1 MASAVEAA
9 TAKPQLG
16 AGLAQG
22 VETLS
27 GNEQVTFTLY
37 VKLVLPLDG
46 YVFWVNA
53 ALLTDSAL
61 YNASQYNKLLYN
73 NYPEG
78 VPSRQLVA
86 SGSFHFSS
94 DVQMLEDRQSVFNHT
109 IFTSLVEIAD
119 FNLINP
125 QFQYI
130 ATYQGMRFAFNIRAN
145 FYKQADLYHYRGDAL
160 YSVMTTQ
167 IIDSMTGFDTQS
179 VIVSNSLPIWLSLNQ
194 FFPMYPSY
202 LVDQNIVPAYA
213 AVDITPQDTTAL
225 GQFPIV
231 SNTAPTIGSGSAIAG
246 YAIAGDAIAGKA
258 IISTTSAI
266 NQLAHDKVKITIY
279 GIRNNEALNFV
290 NYVLQYSLNTDN
302 IGIMNMPIIQD
313 EKMTQSE
320 LGIMAQKKS
329 ITFEVSYYQNTVNNI
344 ALQLIYSAFMSVTPT
359 IV

>member
-16 AGLAQG
+16 SGLAQG

-27 GNEQVTFTLY
+27 NNEQVTFTLY

-53 ALLTDSAL
+53 SLLTDSAL

-78 VPSRQLVA
+78 VPARQLVA

-94 DVQMLEDRQSVFNHT
+94 DVQMLEDRQTVFNHT
-109 IFTSLVEIAD
+109 TFTSLVEIAD

-130 ATYQGMRFAFNIRAN
+130 ATYQGMRFAFNTRAN

-167 IIDSMTGFDTQS
+167 IIDSMTGFDTTS
-179 VIVSNSLPIWLSLNQ
+179 VIVSNSLPIWLALNQ

-202 LVDQNIVPAYA
+202 LVDQNIVPPYA
-213 AVDITPQDTTAL
+213 AVDINPSLTTAL
-225 GQFPIV
+225 QDFPLLDPD
-231 SNTAPTIGSGSAIAG
+231 SNPF
-246 YAIAGDAIAGKA
+246 
-258 IISTTSAI
+258 
-266 NQLAHDKVKITIY
+266 QLIKDTVKITMY
-279 GIRNNEALNFV
+279 GIRNHEALNFV
-290 NYVLQYSLNTDN
+290 QYILDYSRNTDN
-302 IGIMNMPIIQD
+302 IGLMNMPVMQD

-320 LGIMAQKKS
+320 LGIMAQKKV
-329 ITFEVSYYQNTVNNI
+329 ITFEVSYYQSTVNDI
-344 ALQLIYSAFMSVTPT
+344 ARQLIEHAFISLTAGT
-359 IV
+359 IPS

>member
-16 AGLAQG
+16 SGLAQG

-27 GNEQVTFTLY
+27 NNEQVTFTLY

-53 ALLTDSAL
+53 TLLTDSAL

-78 VPSRQLVA
+78 VPPRQLIA

-130 ATYQGMRFAFNIRAN
+130 ATYQGMRFAFNTRAN

-160 YSVMTTQ
+160 YSVMNTQ
-167 IIDSMTGFDTQS
+167 VIDTMTGFDTQS

-194 FFPMYPSY
+194 FFPMYPSF

-213 AVDITPQDTTAL
+213 AVDINPSLTTAL
-225 GQFPIV
+225 QDFPLLDPD
-231 SNTAPTIGSGSAIAG
+231 SNPF
-246 YAIAGDAIAGKA
+246 
-258 IISTTSAI
+258 
-266 NQLAHDKVKITIY
+266 QLVKDTVKITMY
-279 GIRNNEALNFV
+279 GIRNHEALNFV
-290 NYVLQYSLNTDN
+290 QYILDYSRNTDN
-302 IGIMNMPIIQD
+302 IGLMNMPVMQD

-320 LGIMAQKKS
+320 LGIMAQKKT
-329 ITFEVSYYQNTVNNI
+329 ITFEVSYYQSTVNDI
-344 ALQLIYSAFMSVTPT
+344 ARKLIEHAFMEITPFT
-359 IV
+359 P

>member
-16 AGLAQG
+16 SGLAQG

-27 GNEQVTFTLY
+27 NNEQVTFTLY

-53 ALLTDSAL
+53 SLLTDSAL
-61 YNASQYNKLLYN
+61 FNASQYNKLLYN

-94 DVQMLEDRQSVFNHT
+94 DVQMLEDRQTVFNHT
-109 IFTSLVEIAD
+109 TFTSLVEIAD

-130 ATYQGMRFAFNIRAN
+130 ATYQGMRFAFNRREN

-167 IIDSMTGFDTQS
+167 VIDTMTGFDTQS

-202 LVDQNIVPAYA
+202 LVDQNITPAYA
-213 AVDITPQDTTAL
+213 AVDINPSLTTAL
-225 GQFPIV
+225 QDFPLLDPD
-231 SNTAPTIGSGSAIAG
+231 SNPF
-246 YAIAGDAIAGKA
+246 
-258 IISTTSAI
+258 
-266 NQLAHDKVKITIY
+266 QLVKDTVKITMY
-279 GIRNNEALNFV
+279 GIRNHEALNFV
-290 NYVLQYSLNTDN
+290 QYILDYSRNTDN
-302 IGIMNMPIIQD
+302 IGLMNMPVLQD

-320 LGIMAQKKS
+320 LGIMAQKKT
-329 ITFEVSYYQNTVNNI
+329 ITFEVSYFQTTVNDI
-344 ALQLIYSAFMSVTPT
+344 ARQLIEHAFMEITPT
-359 IV
+359 E

>member
-1 MASAVEAA
+1 MASAIEAA
-9 TAKPQLG
+9 QAKPQL
-16 AGLAQG
+16 ASGLAQG
-22 VETLS
+22 VETIS
-27 GNEQVTFTLY
+27 NYEQITFTLY

-78 VPSRQLVA
+78 VPARQLVA

-130 ATYQGMRFAFNIRAN
+130 ANYDGMRFSFNTRAN

-213 AVDITPQDTTAL
+213 AVDINPSLTTAL
-225 GQFPIV
+225 QDFPLLDPN
-231 SNTAPTIGSGSAIAG
+231 SNPF
-246 YAIAGDAIAGKA
+246 
-258 IISTTSAI
+258 
-266 NQLAHDKVKITIY
+266 QLVKDTVKITMY
-279 GIRNNEALNFV
+279 GIRNHEALNFV
-290 NYVLQYSLNTDN
+290 QYILDYSRNTDN
-302 IGIMNMPIIQD
+302 IGLMNMPVMQD

-320 LGIMAQKKS
+320 LGIMAQKKV
-329 ITFEVSYYQNTVNNI
+329 ITFEVSYYQTTVNDI
-344 ALQLIYSAFMSVTPT
+344 ARKLIEHAFMEITPFT
-359 IV
+359 P

>member
-9 TAKPQLG
+9 QAKPQL
-16 AGLAQG
+16 ASGLAQG

-53 ALLTDSAL
+53 SLLTDSAL
-61 YNASQYNKLLYN
+61 FNASQYNKLLYN

-78 VPSRQLVA
+78 VPARQLVA

-94 DVQMLEDRQSVFNHT
+94 DVQMLEDRQTVFNHT
-109 IFTSLVEIAD
+109 TFTSLVEIAD

-130 ATYQGMRFAFNIRAN
+130 ATYQGMRFAFNTRAN

-160 YSVMTTQ
+160 YSVMNTQ
-167 IIDSMTGFDTQS
+167 VIDTMTGFDTQS

-213 AVDITPQDTTAL
+213 AVDINPSLTTAL
-225 GQFPIV
+225 QDFPLLDPD
-231 SNTAPTIGSGSAIAG
+231 SNPF
-246 YAIAGDAIAGKA
+246 
-258 IISTTSAI
+258 
-266 NQLAHDKVKITIY
+266 QLVKDTVKITMY
-279 GIRNNEALNFV
+279 GIRNHEALNFV
-290 NYVLQYSLNTDN
+290 QYILDYSRNTDN
-302 IGIMNMPIIQD
+302 IGLMNMPVMQD

-320 LGIMAQKKS
+320 LGIMAQKKT
-329 ITFEVSYYQNTVNNI
+329 ITFEVSYYQSTVNDI
-344 ALQLIYSAFMSVTPT
+344 ARKLIEHAFMEITPFT
-359 IV
+359 P

>member
-37 VKLVLPLDG
+37 VKLVLPLDK

-53 ALLTDSAL
+53 SLLTDSAL

-78 VPSRQLVA
+78 IPARQVTVK
-86 SGSFHFSS
+86 GSFHYSS
-94 DVQMLEDRQSVFNHT
+94 NVQMLEDRQTVFNHT
-109 IFTSLVEIAD
+109 IFTALEEISD

-125 QFQYI
+125 QFTYI
-130 ATYQGMRFAFNIRAN
+130 AKYQGIRFAFNAREN

-167 IIDSMTGFDTQS
+167 VIDTMTGFDTNS
-179 VIVSNSLPIWLSLNQ
+179 VIVSNSLPIWLALNQ

-202 LVDQNIVPAYA
+202 LVDQNISPAYA
-213 AVDITPQDTTAL
+213 AVDINPSLTTAL
-225 GQFPIV
+225 QDFPLLDPD
-231 SNTAPTIGSGSAIAG
+231 SNPF
-246 YAIAGDAIAGKA
+246 
-258 IISTTSAI
+258 
-266 NQLAHDKVKITIY
+266 QLVKDTVKITMY
-279 GIRNNEALNFV
+279 GIRNHEALNFV
-290 NYVLQYSLNTDN
+290 QYILDYSRNTDN
-302 IGIMNMPIIQD
+302 IGLMNMPVLQD

-320 LGIMAQKKS
+320 LGIMAQKKV
-329 ITFEVSYYQNTVNNI
+329 ITFEVSYFQTTINDI
-344 ALQLIYSAFMSVTPT
+344 ARQLIEHAFMEITPT
-359 IV
+359 E

>member
-16 AGLAQG
+16 SGLAQG

-27 GNEQVTFTLY
+27 NNEQVTFTLY

-53 ALLTDSAL
+53 TLLTDSAL
-61 YNASQYNKLLYN
+61 FNASQYNKLLYN

-78 VPSRQLVA
+78 VPPRQLIA

-109 IFTSLVEIAD
+109 IFTSLVEISD

-125 QFQYI
+125 QFAYI
-130 ATYQGMRFAFNIRAN
+130 AEYQGMKFAFNRREN

-160 YSVMTTQ
+160 YSVMNTQ
-167 IIDSMTGFDTQS
+167 VIDTMTGFDTQS

-194 FFPMYPSY
+194 FFPMYPSF
-202 LVDQNIVPAYA
+202 LVEQNIVPAYA
-213 AVDITPQDTTAL
+213 AVDINPSLTTAL
-225 GQFPIV
+225 QDFPLLDPD
-231 SNTAPTIGSGSAIAG
+231 SNPF
-246 YAIAGDAIAGKA
+246 
-258 IISTTSAI
+258 
-266 NQLAHDKVKITIY
+266 QLVKDTVKITMY
-279 GIRNNEALNFV
+279 GIRNHEALNFV
-290 NYVLQYSLNTDN
+290 QYILDYSRNTDN
-302 IGIMNMPIIQD
+302 IGLMNMPVMQD

-320 LGIMAQKKS
+320 LGIMAQKKV
-329 ITFEVSYYQNTVNNI
+329 ITFEVSYYQTTVNDI
-344 ALQLIYSAFMSVTPT
+344 ARKLIEHAFMEITPFNP
-359 IV
+359 

>member
-1 MASAVEAA
+1 MASAIEAA
-9 TAKPQLG
+9 QAKPQL
-16 AGLAQG
+16 ASGLAQG

-37 VKLVLPLDG
+37 VKLVLPLDK

-53 ALLTDSAL
+53 SLLTDSAL
-61 YNASQYNKLLYN
+61 FNASQYNKLLYN

-94 DVQMLEDRQSVFNHT
+94 DVQMLEDRQTVFNHT
-109 IFTSLVEIAD
+109 TFTSLVEIAD

-130 ATYQGMRFAFNIRAN
+130 ATYQGMRFAFNTRAN

-160 YSVMTTQ
+160 YSVMNTQ
-167 IIDSMTGFDTQS
+167 VIDTMTGFDTQS

-213 AVDITPQDTTAL
+213 AVDINPSLTTAL
-225 GQFPIV
+225 QDFPLLDPN
-231 SNTAPTIGSGSAIAG
+231 SNPF
-246 YAIAGDAIAGKA
+246 
-258 IISTTSAI
+258 
-266 NQLAHDKVKITIY
+266 QLVKDTVKITMY
-279 GIRNNEALNFV
+279 GIRNHEALNFV
-290 NYVLQYSLNTDN
+290 QYILDYSRNTDN
-302 IGIMNMPIIQD
+302 IGLMNMPVMQD

-320 LGIMAQKKS
+320 LGIMAQKKT
-329 ITFEVSYYQNTVNNI
+329 ITFEVSYYQSTVNDI
-344 ALQLIYSAFMSVTPT
+344 ARKLIEHAFMEITPFT
-359 IV
+359 P

>member
-94 DVQMLEDRQSVFNHT
+94 DVQMLEDRQTVFNHT
-109 IFTSLVEIAD
+109 TFTSLVEIAD

-130 ATYQGMRFAFNIRAN
+130 ATYQGMRFAFNRREN

-179 VIVSNSLPIWLSLNQ
+179 VIVSNSLPIWLALNQ

-202 LVDQNIVPAYA
+202 LVDQNIVPPYA
-213 AVDITPQDTTAL
+213 AIDINPSLTTAL
-225 GQFPIV
+225 QDFPLLDPN
-231 SNTAPTIGSGSAIAG
+231 SNPF
-246 YAIAGDAIAGKA
+246 
-258 IISTTSAI
+258 
-266 NQLAHDKVKITIY
+266 QLVKDTVKITMY
-279 GIRNNEALNFV
+279 GIRNHEALNFV
-290 NYVLQYSLNTDN
+290 QYILDYSRNTDN
-302 IGIMNMPIIQD
+302 IGLMNMPVMQD

-320 LGIMAQKKS
+320 LGIMAQKKT
-329 ITFEVSYYQNTVNNI
+329 ITFEVSYYQSTVNDI
-344 ALQLIYSAFMSVTPT
+344 ARKLIEHAFMEITPFT
-359 IV
+359 P

>member
-9 TAKPQLG
+9 QAKPQL
-16 AGLAQG
+16 ASGLAQG

-53 ALLTDSAL
+53 SLLTDSAL
-61 YNASQYNKLLYN
+61 FNASQYNKLLYN

-78 VPSRQLVA
+78 VPARQLVA

-94 DVQMLEDRQSVFNHT
+94 DVQMLEDRQTVFNHT
-109 IFTSLVEIAD
+109 TFTSLVEIAD

-130 ATYQGMRFAFNIRAN
+130 ATYQGMRFAFNTRAN

-160 YSVMTTQ
+160 YSVMNTQ
-167 IIDSMTGFDTQS
+167 IIDTMTGFDTQS

-213 AVDITPQDTTAL
+213 AVDINPSLTTAL
-225 GQFPIV
+225 QDFPLLDPD
-231 SNTAPTIGSGSAIAG
+231 SNPF
-246 YAIAGDAIAGKA
+246 
-258 IISTTSAI
+258 
-266 NQLAHDKVKITIY
+266 QLVKDTVKITMY
-279 GIRNNEALNFV
+279 GIRNHEALNFV
-290 NYVLQYSLNTDN
+290 QYILDYSRNTDN
-302 IGIMNMPIIQD
+302 IGLMNMPVMQD

-320 LGIMAQKKS
+320 LGIMAQKKT
-329 ITFEVSYYQNTVNNI
+329 ITFEVSYYQSTVNDI
-344 ALQLIYSAFMSVTPT
+344 ARKLIEHAFMEITPFT
-359 IV
+359 P

>member
-9 TAKPQLG
+9 QAKPQLG

-53 ALLTDSAL
+53 TLLTDSAL
-61 YNASQYNKLLYN
+61 FNASQYNKLLYN

-78 VPSRQLVA
+78 VPARQLVA

-94 DVQMLEDRQSVFNHT
+94 DVQMLEDRQTVFNHT
-109 IFTSLVEIAD
+109 TFTSLVEIAD

-130 ATYQGMRFAFNIRAN
+130 ATYQGMRFAFNTRAN

-160 YSVMTTQ
+160 YSVMNTQ
-167 IIDSMTGFDTQS
+167 IIDTMTGFDTQS

-213 AVDITPQDTTAL
+213 AVDINPSLTTAL
-225 GQFPIV
+225 QDFPLLDPD
-231 SNTAPTIGSGSAIAG
+231 SNPF
-246 YAIAGDAIAGKA
+246 
-258 IISTTSAI
+258 
-266 NQLAHDKVKITIY
+266 QLVKDTVKITMY
-279 GIRNNEALNFV
+279 GIRNHEALNFV
-290 NYVLQYSLNTDN
+290 QYILDYSRNTDN
-302 IGIMNMPIIQD
+302 IGLMNMPVMQD

-320 LGIMAQKKS
+320 LGIMAQKKT
-329 ITFEVSYYQNTVNNI
+329 ITFEVSYYQSTVNDI
-344 ALQLIYSAFMSVTPT
+344 ARKLIEHAFMEITPFT
-359 IV
+359 P

>member
-16 AGLAQG
+16 SGLAQG

-27 GNEQVTFTLY
+27 NNEQVTFILY

-53 ALLTDSAL
+53 SLLTDSAL
-61 YNASQYNKLLYN
+61 FNASQYNKLLYN

-94 DVQMLEDRQSVFNHT
+94 DVQMLEDRQTVFNHT
-109 IFTSLVEIAD
+109 TFTSLVEIAD

-130 ATYQGMRFAFNIRAN
+130 ATYQGMRFAFNTRAN

-160 YSVMTTQ
+160 YSVMNTQ
-167 IIDSMTGFDTQS
+167 VIDTMTGFDTQS

-213 AVDITPQDTTAL
+213 AVDINPSLTTAL
-225 GQFPIV
+225 QDFPLLDPN
-231 SNTAPTIGSGSAIAG
+231 SNPF
-246 YAIAGDAIAGKA
+246 
-258 IISTTSAI
+258 
-266 NQLAHDKVKITIY
+266 QLVKDTVKITMY
-279 GIRNNEALNFV
+279 GIRNHEALNFV
-290 NYVLQYSLNTDN
+290 QYILDYSRNTDN
-302 IGIMNMPIIQD
+302 IGLMNMPVMQD

-320 LGIMAQKKS
+320 LGIMAQKKT
-329 ITFEVSYYQNTVNNI
+329 ITFEVSYYQSTVNDI
-344 ALQLIYSAFMSVTPT
+344 ARKLIEHAFMEITPFT
-359 IV
+359 P

>member
-16 AGLAQG
+16 SGLAQG

-27 GNEQVTFTLY
+27 NNEQVTFTLY

-53 ALLTDSAL
+53 SLLTDSAL
-61 YNASQYNKLLYN
+61 FNASQYNKLLYN

-78 VPSRQLVA
+78 VPARQLVA

-94 DVQMLEDRQSVFNHT
+94 DVQMLEDRQTVFNHT
-109 IFTSLVEIAD
+109 TFTSLVEIAD

-130 ATYQGMRFAFNIRAN
+130 ATYQGMRFAFNTRAN

-160 YSVMTTQ
+160 YSVMNTQ
-167 IIDSMTGFDTQS
+167 IIDTMTGFDTQS

-213 AVDITPQDTTAL
+213 AVDINPSLTTAL
-225 GQFPIV
+225 QDFPLLDPD
-231 SNTAPTIGSGSAIAG
+231 SNPF
-246 YAIAGDAIAGKA
+246 
-258 IISTTSAI
+258 
-266 NQLAHDKVKITIY
+266 QLVKDTVKITMY
-279 GIRNNEALNFV
+279 GIRNHEALNFV
-290 NYVLQYSLNTDN
+290 QYILDYSRNTDN
-302 IGIMNMPIIQD
+302 IGLMNMPVMQD

-320 LGIMAQKKS
+320 LGIMAQKKT
-329 ITFEVSYYQNTVNNI
+329 ITFEVSYYQSTVNDI
-344 ALQLIYSAFMSVTPT
+344 ARKLIEHAFMEITPFT
-359 IV
+359 P

>member
-37 VKLVLPLDG
+37 VKLVLPLDK

-78 VPSRQLVA
+78 VPARQLVA

-130 ATYQGMRFAFNIRAN
+130 ATYQGMRFAFNTRAN

-160 YSVMTTQ
+160 YSVMNTQ
-167 IIDSMTGFDTQS
+167 VIDTMTGFDTQS

-194 FFPMYPSY
+194 FFPMYPSF

-213 AVDITPQDTTAL
+213 AVDINPSLTTAL
-225 GQFPIV
+225 QDFPLLDPD
-231 SNTAPTIGSGSAIAG
+231 SNPF
-246 YAIAGDAIAGKA
+246 
-258 IISTTSAI
+258 
-266 NQLAHDKVKITIY
+266 QLVKDTVKITMY
-279 GIRNNEALNFV
+279 GIRNHEALNFV
-290 NYVLQYSLNTDN
+290 QYILDYSRNTDN
-302 IGIMNMPIIQD
+302 IGLMNMPVMQD

-320 LGIMAQKKS
+320 LGIMAQKKT
-329 ITFEVSYYQNTVNNI
+329 ITFEVSYYQSTVNDI
-344 ALQLIYSAFMSVTPT
+344 ARKLIEHAFMEITPFT
-359 IV
+359 P

>member
-16 AGLAQG
+16 SGLAQG

-27 GNEQVTFTLY
+27 NNEQVTFTLY

-53 ALLTDSAL
+53 SLLTDSAL
-61 YNASQYNKLLYN
+61 FNASQYNKLLYN

-109 IFTSLVEIAD
+109 TFTSLVEIAD

-130 ATYQGMRFAFNIRAN
+130 ATYQGMRFAFNTRAN

-160 YSVMTTQ
+160 YSVMNTQ
-167 IIDSMTGFDTQS
+167 IIDTMTGFDTQS

-194 FFPMYPSY
+194 FFPMYPSF

-213 AVDITPQDTTAL
+213 AVDINPSLTTAL
-225 GQFPIV
+225 QDFPLLDPD
-231 SNTAPTIGSGSAIAG
+231 SNPF
-246 YAIAGDAIAGKA
+246 
-258 IISTTSAI
+258 
-266 NQLAHDKVKITIY
+266 QLVKDTVKITMY
-279 GIRNNEALNFV
+279 GIRNHEALNFV
-290 NYVLQYSLNTDN
+290 QYILDYSRNTDN
-302 IGIMNMPIIQD
+302 IGLMNMPVMQD

-320 LGIMAQKKS
+320 LGIMAQKKT
-329 ITFEVSYYQNTVNNI
+329 ITFEVSYYQTTVNDI
-344 ALQLIYSAFMSVTPT
+344 ARQLIEHAFINLTGVPFP
-359 IV
+359 V

>member
-9 TAKPQLG
+9 QAKPQL
-16 AGLAQG
+16 ASGLAQG

-53 ALLTDSAL
+53 SLLTDSAL
-61 YNASQYNKLLYN
+61 FNASQYNKLLYN

-94 DVQMLEDRQSVFNHT
+94 DVQMLEDRQTVFNHT
-109 IFTSLVEIAD
+109 TFTSLVEIAD

-130 ATYQGMRFAFNIRAN
+130 ATYQGMRFAFNTRAN

-160 YSVMTTQ
+160 YSVMNTQ
-167 IIDSMTGFDTQS
+167 VIDTMTGFDTNS
-179 VIVSNSLPIWLSLNQ
+179 VIVSNSLPIWLALNQ

-213 AVDITPQDTTAL
+213 AVDINPSLTTAL
-225 GQFPIV
+225 QDFPLLDPD
-231 SNTAPTIGSGSAIAG
+231 SNPF
-246 YAIAGDAIAGKA
+246 
-258 IISTTSAI
+258 
-266 NQLAHDKVKITIY
+266 QLVKDTVKITMY
-279 GIRNNEALNFV
+279 GIRNHEALNFV
-290 NYVLQYSLNTDN
+290 QYILDYSRNTDN
-302 IGIMNMPIIQD
+302 IGLMNMPVMQD

-320 LGIMAQKKS
+320 LGIMAQKKV
-329 ITFEVSYYQNTVNNI
+329 ITFEVSYYQTTVNDI
-344 ALQLIYSAFMSVTPT
+344 ARQLIEEAFISLTAGAIPV
-359 IV
+359 

>member
-9 TAKPQLG
+9 QAKPQLG

-53 ALLTDSAL
+53 SLLTDSAL
-61 YNASQYNKLLYN
+61 FNASQYNKLLYN

-94 DVQMLEDRQSVFNHT
+94 DVQMLEDRQTVFNHT
-109 IFTSLVEIAD
+109 TFTSLVEIAD

-130 ATYQGMRFAFNIRAN
+130 ATYQGMRFAFNTRAN

-160 YSVMTTQ
+160 YSVMNTQ
-167 IIDSMTGFDTQS
+167 VIDTMTGFDTQS

-213 AVDITPQDTTAL
+213 AVDINPSLTTAL
-225 GQFPIV
+225 QDFPLLDPD
-231 SNTAPTIGSGSAIAG
+231 SNPF
-246 YAIAGDAIAGKA
+246 
-258 IISTTSAI
+258 
-266 NQLAHDKVKITIY
+266 QLVKDTVKITMY
-279 GIRNNEALNFV
+279 GIRNHEALNFV
-290 NYVLQYSLNTDN
+290 QYILDYSRNTDN
-302 IGIMNMPIIQD
+302 IGLMNMPVMQD

-320 LGIMAQKKS
+320 LGIMAQKKT
-329 ITFEVSYYQNTVNNI
+329 ITFEVSYYQSTVNDI
-344 ALQLIYSAFMSVTPT
+344 ARKLIEHAFMEITPFT
-359 IV
+359 P

>member
-16 AGLAQG
+16 SGLAQG

-27 GNEQVTFTLY
+27 NNEQVTFTLY

-53 ALLTDSAL
+53 SLLTDSAL
-61 YNASQYNKLLYN
+61 FNASQYNKLLYN

-109 IFTSLVEIAD
+109 TFTSLVEIAD

-130 ATYQGMRFAFNIRAN
+130 ATYQGMRFAFNTRAN

-160 YSVMTTQ
+160 YSVMNTQ
-167 IIDSMTGFDTQS
+167 IIDTMTGFDTQS

-213 AVDITPQDTTAL
+213 AVDINPSLTTAL
-225 GQFPIV
+225 QDFPLLDPD
-231 SNTAPTIGSGSAIAG
+231 SNPF
-246 YAIAGDAIAGKA
+246 
-258 IISTTSAI
+258 
-266 NQLAHDKVKITIY
+266 QLVKDTVKITMY
-279 GIRNNEALNFV
+279 GIRNHEALNFV
-290 NYVLQYSLNTDN
+290 QYILDYSRNTDN
-302 IGIMNMPIIQD
+302 IGLMNMPVLQD

-320 LGIMAQKKS
+320 LGIMAQKKT
-329 ITFEVSYYQNTVNNI
+329 ITFEVSYFQTTVNDI
-344 ALQLIYSAFMSVTPT
+344 ARQLIEHAFMEITPT
-359 IV
+359 E

>member
-53 ALLTDSAL
+53 TLLTDSAL

-94 DVQMLEDRQSVFNHT
+94 DVQMLEDRQTVFNHT
-109 IFTSLVEIAD
+109 TFTSLVEIAD

-130 ATYQGMRFAFNIRAN
+130 ATYQGMRFAFNTRAN

-179 VIVSNSLPIWLSLNQ
+179 VIVSNSLPIWLALNQ

-202 LVDQNIVPAYA
+202 LVDQNIVPPYA
-213 AVDITPQDTTAL
+213 AIDINPSLTTAL
-225 GQFPIV
+225 QDFPLLDPN
-231 SNTAPTIGSGSAIAG
+231 SNPF
-246 YAIAGDAIAGKA
+246 
-258 IISTTSAI
+258 
-266 NQLAHDKVKITIY
+266 QLVKDTVKITMY
-279 GIRNNEALNFV
+279 GIRNHEALNFV
-290 NYVLQYSLNTDN
+290 QYILDYSRNTDN
-302 IGIMNMPIIQD
+302 IGLMNMPVLQD

-320 LGIMAQKKS
+320 LGIMAQKKT
-329 ITFEVSYYQNTVNNI
+329 ITFEVSYFQTTVNDI
-344 ALQLIYSAFMSVTPT
+344 ARQLIEHAFMEITPT
-359 IV
+359 E

>member
-9 TAKPQLG
+9 QAKPQLG

-53 ALLTDSAL
+53 SLLTDSAL
-61 YNASQYNKLLYN
+61 FNASQYNKLLYN

-78 VPSRQLVA
+78 VPARQLVA

-94 DVQMLEDRQSVFNHT
+94 DVQMLEDRQTVFNHT
-109 IFTSLVEIAD
+109 TFTSLVEIAD

-130 ATYQGMRFAFNIRAN
+130 ATYQGMRFAFNTRAN

-160 YSVMTTQ
+160 YSVMNTQ
-167 IIDSMTGFDTQS
+167 IIDTMTGFDTQS

-213 AVDITPQDTTAL
+213 AVDINPSLTTAL
-225 GQFPIV
+225 QDFPLLDPD
-231 SNTAPTIGSGSAIAG
+231 SNPF
-246 YAIAGDAIAGKA
+246 
-258 IISTTSAI
+258 
-266 NQLAHDKVKITIY
+266 QLVKDTVKITMY
-279 GIRNNEALNFV
+279 GIRNHEALNFV
-290 NYVLQYSLNTDN
+290 QYILDYSRNTDN
-302 IGIMNMPIIQD
+302 IGLMNMPVMQD

-320 LGIMAQKKS
+320 LGIMAQKKT
-329 ITFEVSYYQNTVNNI
+329 ITFEVSYYQSTVNDI
-344 ALQLIYSAFMSVTPT
+344 ARKLIEHAFMTITP
-359 IV
+359 VE